1 MSFILVH
8 QRFKIEFCNK
18 LILRLEYGV
27 QFQKILPDRL
37 ADGLAGKLH
46 FQKDVEANENVSK
59 FDNKQC
65 YILKM

>member
-1 MSFILVH
+1 M
-8 QRFKIEFCNK
+8 E
-18 LILRLEYGV
+18 V
-27 QFQKILPDRL
+27 QFQKILPDRS